1 MDRARAIR
9 PCLSNQI
16 HLDYEVTMPKTP
28 DGTELAPSRIL
39 VSFSNGGTIGPG
51 GRGRLRGYWA

>member
-1 MDRARAIR
+1 
-9 PCLSNQI
+9 
-16 HLDYEVTMPKTP
+16 MPKTP